1 MISYTL
7 RRLFGILVMLLL
19 LSLFTFALSRTV
31 PGGPWMQ
38 GNVEI
43 PLPEEQVAQFK
54 AKYGL
59 DKPVLEQYL
68 VWLKNA
74 VVFDFGRPFSA
85 PEISVTQMIAQIL
98 PYSALVGGLAALLA
112 IVMGVAL
119 GMVAAANHNRFVDD
133 LITGY
138 AVVIG
143 TVPSFVMGFIL
154 VYFFAVKLDWF
165 PTGGWGGVRNLVLPV
180 VAFGLPATGGVAR
193 WTRQCML
200 EAMSAD
206 YVRTAYAKGVR
217 STGVMSRHVLRNALI
232 PMITNFLPLFPGM
245 MTGSIFIE
253 ATFGLPGLG
262 TYFVMSSTTR
272 DYPLVLGITIFW
284 AVLISA
290 TYFLTDVLYGV
301 IDPRVRITET
311 GR

>member
-19 LSLFTFALSRTV
+19 LSLFTFTLSRTV

-43 PLPEEQVAQFK
+43 PLPEAQVAQFK

-74 VVFDFGRPFSA
+74 AVFDFGRPFSA
-85 PEISVTQMIAQIL
+85 PEITVTQMIAQIL